1 MSGKLPAGFV
11 DKMKD
16 LLGEE
21 EYAQLAA
28 SYDEPRA
35 YGLRANTLKIG
46 RDELAARL
54 PFALTPVP
62 WAADGFYYEE
72 GERPGKHPYYHAGLY
87 YIQEPSA
94 MTPGELLDVRPGDR
108 VLDLCAAPGGKSTQI
123 AAKLRGRGV
132 LVVNDNHAERV
143 KALVKNLELFG
154 VRNAVVLNE
163 KPERMLG
170 AFAGY
175 FDRIVI
181 DAPCSGEG
189 MFRKEEE
196 MMAQWERHS
205 VAVCAGMQR
214 ELLEQAAA
222 MLAPGGK
229 LVYSTCTFSPEEN
242 EAQIAAFL
250 DKHDDFDVVPTGGA
264 GFAPGRPDWL
274 RAPWTGGG
282 AFSARAA
289 AAVAGT
295 ARLWPHRLRGEGHF
309 AAVLQRQGGVPSAP
323 PEADAAPPAM
333 RIGGGGAAERTR
345 SGRKAGLRAERPRG
359 GGPAGPGAGL
369 EPLAAFERELL
380 RGSSC
385 AELAGGRLVC
395 YGDHVYVSP
404 EGLPGLHGLKVV
416 RPGWYIGTLR
426 RGRFEPSHALAMGL
440 RMEEAA
446 RVLPLAS
453 ADGRALRYL
462 KGETLEV
469 AEDEIVRDRADVTVK
484 GYCLVG
490 IDGFP
495 VGWGKWQDGLFK
507 NEYPAGWRWT

>member
-1 MSGKLPAGFV
+1 MKGKLPAGFV

-21 EYAQLAA
+21 EYALLAA
-28 SYDEPRA
+28 SYEEPRA

-46 RDELAARL
+46 RDDLAVRL
-54 PFALTPVP
+54 PFALAPVP
-62 WAADGFYYEE
+62 WAAAGFYYEE

-94 MTPGELLDVRPGDR
+94 MVPAELLDVRPGDR

-123 AAKLRGRGV
+123 AAKLQGEGV

-163 KPERMLG
+163 KPERMMQ

-175 FDRIVI
+175 FDRIVV

-196 MMAQWERHS
+196 MMAQWARHS
-205 VAVCAGMQR
+205 VTVCAGMQR

-222 MLAPGGK
+222 MLAPGGT

-250 DKHDDFDVVPTGGA
+250 DRHDDFDVVPAGGA
-264 GFAPGRPDWL
+264 WFAPGRPDWL
-274 RAPWTGGG
+274 RAPWADGG

-295 ARLWPHRLRGEGHF
+295 ARLWPHRLRGEGHY
-309 AAVLQRQGGVPSAP
+309 AAVLRRRGGGTAAP
-323 PEADAAPPAM
+323 PAADAAPAG
-333 RIGGGGAAERTR
+333 RGAAERAR
-345 SGRKAGLRAERPRG
+345 SGRGAALRIERPRA
-359 GGPAGPGAGL
+359 GGPGGPGAGL

-380 RGSSC
+380 RDGSSRGF
-385 AELAGGRLVC
+385 AAAGRLVC

-404 EGLPGLHGLKVV
+404 AGLPELHGLKVV

-469 AEDEIVRDRADVTVK
+469 AEHEIVRDREDLAVK
-484 GYCLVG
+484 GYCLVCL
-490 IDGFP
+490 DGFP